1 MKANRCRTLTILACL
16 AVCSF
21 QGALGGAEP
30 GSAKAA
36 GTAPGVTAP
45 RVTAPRVTAPRVTEQ
60 PRERGRWRRTIPNGK
75 NESAV
80 RSAFQRALEKASAA
94 TVRVLSDGKEVAL
107 GAVVEAHGHIV
118 TKASVLTGK
127 ITCRFKDGTVKDAE
141 NVGRDKTS
149 DLALL
154 RVEATNL
161 PTVTW
166 RDGGPPPPGSLVAT
180 AAPADQPIAVGVVS
194 SDLRTVFDRTDPPR
208 TRGWLGITLGA
219 GLSGLAL
226 ADVAPGSPAAW
237 AGMRVGDEV
246 EQIDGVTMK
255 SAGQVVET
263 VGGHAPDETITL
275 VVHRSG
281 KDEDVEILRQA
292 SEDAITLRSVGRR
305 PVQ

>member
-226 ADVAPGSPAAW
+226 ADVAPAVLLRGRACGWETRSS
-237 AGMRVGDEV
+237 
-246 EQIDGVTMK
+246 K
-255 SAGQVVET
+255 ST
-263 VGGHAPDETITL
+263 
-275 VVHRSG
+275 
-281 KDEDVEILRQA
+281 A
-292 SEDAITLRSVGRR
+292 S
-305 PVQ
+305 Q